1 MYFTSEIS
9 AESLVKIYQ
18 ALSVTPQGKV
28 AIKISTGKSM
38 QSNYLKPELIKN
50 LVEETNAMLVEC
62 NTMYS
67 GNHSSTASHKK
78 AIAQRGFNDIAQ
90 VDIMDEE
97 GEMEIPMTDT
107 THLKVNIVG
116 SRLANY
122 DFMINLAHFKG
133 HTMGVFGGVIKNQS
147 IGGASRGG
155 KALIHSVGKNY
166 VSGKERLFI

>member
-18 ALSVTPQGKV
+18 ALGVTPQGKV
-28 AIKISTGKSM
+28 AIKISTGESM

-62 NTMYS
+62 NTTYS
-67 GNHSSTASHKK
+67 GNRSSTASHKQ

-107 THLKVNIVG
+107 TP
-116 SRLANY
+116 R
-122 DFMINLAHFKG
+122 
-133 HTMGVFGGVIKNQS
+133 T
-147 IGGASRGG
+147 
-155 KALIHSVGKNY
+155 
-166 VSGKERLFI
+166 